1 MSIDRF
7 LSVMNANGGMSL
19 SNQFLVKLDVQKLG
33 DGGIFNFLCDEAQ
46 LPNVNAAT
54 GTIKGRYLGEGQ
66 VNYPHTRVFTEMQL
80 GFQCDARMT
89 PLLFLNQWFGK
100 VFPEYGTENDT
111 GEGVIYKPD
120 GFDRSPGST
129 PVDAR
134 RVKRDDNRTVR
145 LNYPD
150 TYCGNIYVTK
160 TELGPKRDGGLR
172 TSVTYVM
179 ERAWPFAIDA
189 VPLQYG
195 SAALTKVTAQFYY
208 SKHRIVYHD
217 PTDLTNVEMLPDDAP
232 QNRGRF

>member
-1 MSIDRF
+1 
-7 LSVMNANGGMSL
+7 
-19 SNQFLVKLDVQKLG
+19 LG